1 MLNYIISLLPKAKD
15 KDTDKTKP
23 HPWPFPYRFVFAYY
37 YDVGPTC
44 INKQLIPTHHKYHF
58 FYYYN
63 DFNQPTTQLK
73 TKLIKT

>member
-44 INKQLIPTHHKYHF
+44 INKQLIPTHHNLSF
-58 FYYYN
+58 CIIIMI
-63 DFNQPTTQLK
+63 
-73 TKLIKT
+73 LINLLPNLRQN

>member
-23 HPWPFPYRFVFAYY
+23 HPWLFPNRFVFAYY

-58 FYYYN
+58 FIIIMI
-63 DFNQPTTQLK
+63 
-73 TKLIKT
+73 LINLLPNLRQN